1 MNEPLSPDSPRR
13 PVIMVVDDAQT
24 MLRAAKNFLEP
35 DYEVITAADG
45 FAALAALQDVRP
57 DLVLMDVSMPRL
69 DGYSSCMAIK
79 QNPEFKSI
87 PIVMMTGKDSP
98 FDKAHG
104 EQMGCDDYLTKPFT
118 EESLRE
124 KIRKHLRWG

>member
-1 MNEPLSPDSPRR
+1 MNEPQTPRR

-24 MLRAAKNFLEP
+24 MLRAAKTFLEP
-35 DYEVITAADG
+35 EHEVITASDG
-45 FAALAALQDVRP
+45 YAALAAIQDARP

-79 QNPEFKSI
+79 QNPEFRSI

-98 FDKAHG
+98 FDKARG
-104 EQMGCDDYLTKPFT
+104 GLMGCDAYLTKPYT
-118 EESLRE
+118 KAQLLEVVGRL
-124 KIRKHLRWG
+124 LPPGTPA